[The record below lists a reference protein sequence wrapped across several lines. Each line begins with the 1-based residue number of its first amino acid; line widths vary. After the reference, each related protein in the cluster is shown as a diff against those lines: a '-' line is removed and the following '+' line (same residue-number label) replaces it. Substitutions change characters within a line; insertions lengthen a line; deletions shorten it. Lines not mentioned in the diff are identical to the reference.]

1 MCEDAHWADG
11 ITCGTVA
18 DAMTGQAVR
27 ASCVVLS
34 VEGSLARLRL
44 VRPEARNA
52 INDEMV
58 RGLAVGLDQLERS
71 GARCLL
77 LSAEGE
83 HFTVGGDLDDLA
95 ATVDRLPHELAEV
108 MPAYHDVL
116 LRLDALELPVVCAA
130 QGVVAG
136 GGLGLLWVC
145 DVVIAAADLRL
156 ATGFA
161 GLGLSGDGG
170 SSWALPRLIGE
181 RRARALMLAGRKL
194 DAQVALEWGLVDR
207 VVERERLEA
216 EAEAQAASLAR
227 GPSIAF
233 AHIKRLLRASRGNR
247 LPDQLAAEQ
256 AAMIECAGTEDAR
269 VGILGFAEHR
279 RPEFQGG

>member
-1 MCEDAHWADG
+1 
-11 ITCGTVA
+11 
-18 DAMTGQAVR
+18 MTGQAVR

-216 EAEAQAASLAR
+216 EAEAEAEALAR
-227 GPSIAF
+227 GPSMAF
-233 AHIKRLLRASRGNR
+233 AHIKRLLRASRSNR
-247 LPDQLAAEQ
+247 LPEQLAAEQ
-256 AAMIECAGTEDAR
+256 AAMIECAATEDAR
-269 VGILGFAEHR
+269 AGILGFAEDR